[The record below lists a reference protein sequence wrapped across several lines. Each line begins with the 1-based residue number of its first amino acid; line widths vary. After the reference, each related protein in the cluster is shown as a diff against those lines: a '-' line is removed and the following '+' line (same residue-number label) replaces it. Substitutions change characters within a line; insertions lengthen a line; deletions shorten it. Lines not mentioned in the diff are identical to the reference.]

1 MYGNN
6 SVWIDTESL
15 PVIISGGWDYKGP
28 SFPMTYISE
37 LKKKM
42 TKEGWYL
49 KICNYE
55 KKILWA
61 SWMGVHLGV
70 LFI

>member
-15 PVIISGGWDYKGP
+15 PVIISGGWDYKGL

-37 LKKKM
+37 LKKNDERGMVFK
-42 TKEGWYL
+42 
-49 KICNYE
+49 N
-55 KKILWA
+55 
-61 SWMGVHLGV
+61 
-70 LFI
+70 F